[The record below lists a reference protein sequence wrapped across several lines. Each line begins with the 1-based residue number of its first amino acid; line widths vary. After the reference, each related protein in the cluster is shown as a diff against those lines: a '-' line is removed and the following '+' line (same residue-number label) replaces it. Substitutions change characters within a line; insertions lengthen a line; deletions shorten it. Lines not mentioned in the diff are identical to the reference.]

1 VGSVAGQ
8 DDVKI
13 FGEEGVKSPVV
24 LHQEK
29 PSYTEE
35 AVRARVEGIVLLQLV
50 IRKDGKADSF
60 KVIRK
65 LGYGLDESAIS
76 TIAHKWRFRAG
87 TYSGSPA
94 DVQIKIEVS
103 FMIFPGWDDTLV
115 TYNFSKAQ
123 AERGDVAAQMQLGM
137 LHMEGKGTKRN
148 FIEAYK
154 WFDIA
159 AANGASGAAEQ
170 RDSLAQRMTPSQ
182 VAKAQKRS
190 AAFKPKKESRSK

>member
-115 TYNFSKAQ
+115 MYNIIKAQ
-123 AERGDVAAQMQLGM
+123 AERGDVAAQMQQVCCICWERAL
-137 LHMEGKGTKRN
+137 KGILLRR
-148 FIEAYK
+148 I
-154 WFDIA
+154 
-159 AANGASGAAEQ
+159 SG
-170 RDSLAQRMTPSQ
+170 LISQ
-182 VAKAQKRS
+182 QQMAHPVRLSSVTALR
-190 AAFKPKKESRSK
+190 KE